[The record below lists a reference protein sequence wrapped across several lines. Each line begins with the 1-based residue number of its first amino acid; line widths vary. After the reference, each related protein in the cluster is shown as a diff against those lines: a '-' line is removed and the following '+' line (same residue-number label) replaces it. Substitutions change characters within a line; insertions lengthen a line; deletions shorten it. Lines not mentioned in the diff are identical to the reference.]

1 MTATFQYRRFD
12 PSFLEESA
20 GLQLFWTREHRICT
34 KTILHPIAA
43 PINGQDL
50 CMMQKPI
57 QQSCRQ
63 DLITEQISPG
73 RKARIGR
80 QQDRAMLIT
89 SSNQL
94 EEVMRLPWCEPGVS
108 YFINDKNTGSG
119 VATESLTH
127 QAGMRCGFKR
137 LGQVRQSREQRGM
150 SCCQCFDRER
160 KAQVCFSPSIRMPS

>member
-1 MTATFQYRRFD
+1 MTAPFQYRRFD
-12 PSFLEESA
+12 PSFLEKSA
-20 GLQLFWTREHRICT
+20 GFQLFWTREHRICT

-57 QQSCRQ
+57 QQSRRQ

-89 SSNQL
+89 SSDQL

-108 YFINDKNTGSG
+108 YFINDKNTGSRI
-119 VATESLTH
+119 ATKSLTH
-127 QAGMRCGFKR
+127 QAWMRCGFKR
-137 LGQVRQSREQRGM
+137 LSQMRQRREQR
-150 SCCQCFDRER
+150 
-160 KAQVCFSPSIRMPS
+160 

>member
-1 MTATFQYRRFD
+1 
-12 PSFLEESA
+12 
-20 GLQLFWTREHRICT
+20 
-34 KTILHPIAA
+34 
-43 PINGQDL
+43 
-50 CMMQKPI
+50 
-57 QQSCRQ
+57 
-63 DLITEQISPG
+63 
-73 RKARIGR
+73 
-80 QQDRAMLIT
+80 MLIP

-94 EEVMRLPWCEPGVS
+94 EEVMGLPRCEPGVS

-160 KAQVCFSPSIRMPS
+160 KAQVCFSDSWWPEKHHIGRRLDKRQICQFPQQPF